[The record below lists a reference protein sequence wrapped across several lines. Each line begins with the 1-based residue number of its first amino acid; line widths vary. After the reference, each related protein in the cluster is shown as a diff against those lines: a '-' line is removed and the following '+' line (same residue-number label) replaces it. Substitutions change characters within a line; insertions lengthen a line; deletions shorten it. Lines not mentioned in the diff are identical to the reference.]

1 MDNIAGPVDADKLET
16 CLWMLRANLDSPE
29 LEPLIA
35 ALEALKQSPGDQV
48 RLDRVKAAFN
58 ELNILQGAVLTYAPY
73 MSVLLSSD
81 PFGDDS
87 GTRKG

>member
-81 PFGDDS
+81 PFGDD
-87 GTRKG
+87 

>member
-35 ALEALKQSPGDQV
+35 ALEALKQAPRDQA
-48 RLDRVKAAFN
+48 LLARVETEFN

-81 PFGDDS
+81 PFGED
-87 GTRKG
+87 